1 MPDTHVEHEI
11 KVVRPAPAVEPVPL
25 QRRPTYQAY
34 RILHFGFTVL
44 PIIAG
49 LDKFFHWLASWE
61 MYLSTPLERI
71 LPFAPQTF
79 MRAVGVIEIVAG
91 VLVAFAPGF
100 GAWVVAAWLLGI
112 TINLVLPPGF
122 YDIAL
127 RDFGLMLGAIS
138 LGLMARRYRK

>member
-1 MPDTHVEHEI
+1 MPDTHVERPI
-11 KVVRPAPAVEPVPL
+11 KIVRPIPSAGPVPL
-25 QRRPTYQAY
+25 QRRPTYQAF
-34 RILHFGFTVL
+34 RILHIGFTVL

-61 MYLSTPLERI
+61 MYLSTTVEQV
-71 LPFAPQTF
+71 LPIPPQTF
-79 MRAVGVIEIVAG
+79 MRISGVIEIAAG
-91 VLVAFAPGF
+91 LLVAVVPRI

-127 RDFGLMLGAIS
+127 RDFGLMLAAVS
-138 LGLMARRYRK
+138 LGLMARRYRR

>member
-1 MPDTHVEHEI
+1 MPNTHVEPEVKI
-11 KVVRPAPAVEPVPL
+11 ARPAPAVEHVPL

-49 LDKFFHWLASWE
+49 IDKFFHWLGSWE
-61 MYLSTPLERI
+61 MYLSTPVERL
-71 LPFAPQTF
+71 LPIPAETF
-79 MRAVGVIEIVAG
+79 MRISGAIEIAAG
-91 VLVAFAPGF
+91 ILVAVAPRI

-112 TINLVLPPGF
+112 TVNLILPPGF

-127 RDFGLMLGAIS
+127 RDFGLMLAAVS
-138 LGLMARRYRK
+138 LGLMARRYK